1 MVGATV
7 TRTKIFSDATRGTS
21 MTEVILAMA
30 IVAIVSPFLYTQITD
45 ATDNVRDMALAR
57 NIIALRGNVL
67 NYVRANQ
74 DRWPDVA
81 QIKLADNEL
90 SEISGVATAGFI
102 DKYAVS
108 GATITD
114 VYLAFDTGLKPIR
127 TMRVAR
133 HIGMDA
139 AVVSDDGVAYGAS
152 WAVSAPDFQ
161 PGQLIY
167 RVTRDIAGIDTSKYL
182 HRTSSDDE
190 DLNVMQRDLNMGGN
204 SIFNIATMVAKSAR
218 IKNAAAMF
226 ANVQDLSATTVF
238 FPDGANMNATSADIG
253 AMRVTGDVTGF
264 RNITANNLN
273 GASYTTHGRI
283 VTDRASVTKSVN
295 VAKDFILKSNS
306 ALTVSGFAGVSANTV
321 KTPYVSATEMTF
333 FENFGLTISGEL
345 LMSTNAP
352 LKIGAWTF
360 PSTVPPSFNALTF
373 ERATIP
379 GAPSRNAF
387 GPLMQ
392 SGWKSVPPKDVQ

>member
-1 MVGATV
+1 M
-7 TRTKIFSDATRGTS
+7 TRTKIFSDATRGAS

-30 IVAIVSPFLYTQITD
+30 IVAIVAPFLYMQITD

-81 QIKLADNEL
+81 QIKLADDEL

-152 WAVSAPDFQ
+152 WAVAAPDFQ

-167 RVTRDIAGIDTSKYL
+167 RVTRDVAGIDKSKYL

-273 GASYTTHGRI
+273 GASYTTRGRI

-306 ALTVSGFAGVSANTV
+306 ALTVSGFAGMSANTV

-392 SGWKSVPPKDVQ
+392 SGWKSVPPKDAQ

>member
-7 TRTKIFSDATRGTS
+7 TRTKIFSDATRGAS

-81 QIKLADNEL
+81 QIKLADDEL

-133 HIGMDA
+133 HIGVDA

-273 GASYTTHGRI
+273 GASYTTRGRI

>member
-1 MVGATV
+1 M

-81 QIKLADNEL
+81 QIKLADDEL

>member
-1 MVGATV
+1 M

-81 QIKLADNEL
+81 QIKLADDEL

-167 RVTRDIAGIDTSKYL
+167 RVSRDIAGIDTSKYL

>member
-1 MVGATV
+1 M
-7 TRTKIFSDATRGTS
+7 TRTKIFSDATRGAS

-81 QIKLADNEL
+81 QIKLADDEL

>member
-1 MVGATV
+1 M

-30 IVAIVSPFLYTQITD
+30 IVAIVAPFLYTQITD

-81 QIKLADNEL
+81 QIKLADDEL

-133 HIGMDA
+133 HIGVDA

-283 VTDRASVTKSVN
+283 ITDRASVTKSVN

>member
-1 MVGATV
+1 M

-81 QIKLADNEL
+81 QIKLANDEL

-152 WAVSAPDFQ
+152 WAVAAPDFQ

-167 RVTRDIAGIDTSKYL
+167 RVTRDVAGIDTSKYL

-392 SGWKSVPPKDVQ
+392 SGWKSVPPKDAQ

>member
-45 ATDNVRDMALAR
+45 ATDNVRDMAFAR

-81 QIKLADNEL
+81 QIKLADDEL

>member
-1 MVGATV
+1 M

-30 IVAIVSPFLYTQITD
+30 IVAIVAPFLYMQITD

-81 QIKLADNEL
+81 QIKLADDEL

>member
-1 MVGATV
+1 M

-81 QIKLADNEL
+81 QIKLADDEL

-226 ANVQDLSATTVF
+226 ADVQDLSATTVF

-379 GAPSRNAF
+379 GAPLRNAF

-392 SGWKSVPPKDVQ
+392 SGWKSVPPKDAQ

>member
-1 MVGATV
+1 M
-7 TRTKIFSDATRGTS
+7 TRTKIFSDATRGSS

-81 QIKLADNEL
+81 QIKLADDEL

-133 HIGMDA
+133 HIGVDA

>member
-7 TRTKIFSDATRGTS
+7 TRTKIFSDATRGAS

-81 QIKLADNEL
+81 QIKLADDEL

-133 HIGMDA
+133 HIGVDA

>member
-7 TRTKIFSDATRGTS
+7 TRTKIFSDATRGAS

-30 IVAIVSPFLYTQITD
+30 IVAIVAPFLYTQITD

-74 DRWPDVA
+74 DKWPDVA
-81 QIKLADNEL
+81 QIKLANDEL

>member
-7 TRTKIFSDATRGTS
+7 TRTKIFSDATRGAS

-81 QIKLADNEL
+81 QIKLADDEL

-218 IKNAAAMF
+218 IKNATAMF

>member
-81 QIKLADNEL
+81 QIKLADDEL

-152 WAVSAPDFQ
+152 WAVSAPDFR

-238 FPDGANMNATSADIG
+238 FPDGANIDATSADIG

>member
-74 DRWPDVA
+74 DKWPDVA
-81 QIKLADNEL
+81 QIKLADDEL

>member
-30 IVAIVSPFLYTQITD
+30 IVAIVAPFLYTQITD

-81 QIKLADNEL
+81 QIKLANDEL

>member
-7 TRTKIFSDATRGTS
+7 TRTKIFSDATRGAS

-30 IVAIVSPFLYTQITD
+30 IVAIVAPFLYTQITD

-74 DRWPDVA
+74 DKWPDVA
-81 QIKLADNEL
+81 QIKLADDEL

>member
-1 MVGATV
+1 M

-81 QIKLADNEL
+81 QIKLADDEL

-133 HIGMDA
+133 HIGMEA

>member
-1 MVGATV
+1 M

-81 QIKLADNEL
+81 QIKLADDEL

-218 IKNAAAMF
+218 IKNVAAMF